1 MAISF
6 LVSSDSTMDI
16 YLSFDPSIELDEDQ
30 RKEYLNDGV
39 FNGVASEE
47 ATIFKIK
54 ALSPSE
60 REEAEVR
67 AGSFT
72 RSELGRMLW
81 IESPSDDKEKA
92 QWHHKLTD
100 EEKHALS
107 SYQSYLNKV
116 YLEMIRASL
125 ISIDGEEANL
135 ENIQAI
141 RPESHR
147 IQAITELVLHIQR
160 ISLVGNEGK

>member
-81 IESPSDDKEKA
+81 IESPSDDKRKA

-125 ISIDGEEANL
+125 ISIDGEEATL